1 MTTKWYAKKL
11 KADRFFDLGSDK
23 MKSFRQLMRTPLRSL
38 LGLLLTAASC
48 AMLCLGVG
56 QYEAEVE
63 ARDGLEGRFTTVA
76 VPTNKYMIEYVYDA
90 DGHVIGVSYYSSQ
103 PFEIDAFIR
112 SIPESYPQIEAKEA
126 SHGLISASCPKLQP
140 INVAALSENLR
151 LSGEGDTMT
160 LPSDQPY
167 TEAMLEV
174 EIEKIGKPHRDE
186 YLSENE
192 NSGVEIELEGKVLSV
207 IALESGYR
215 DPTGSRVRLTARF
228 ANEESFYALGLEKG
242 SRCLAFGMDYTDDEL
257 ELRRRIAK
265 SEFAD
270 IADIYDDIDLS
281 DIHMFSAEERRKA
294 DRLNPGLNIVA
305 EYRYSDM
312 YAESLSKAD
321 LDMIGRV
328 SLTVVNDPLILRSAV
343 DADTVTE
350 RIDGKRVE
358 VTAEKYRAKYSMP
371 AIVKLDGSAEEY
383 LRSEAGVEWRKWQEI
398 CDIDYH
404 AVPVI
409 ATPNIKA
416 VAQFAA
422 EEAEIT
428 EGRGFE
434 KEEYSQGAKICVI
447 SDTLAQ
453 RSSLNVGDKLKLSFY
468 ELDESFAAR
477 TGSTY
482 LRTANVAAAYY
493 SPLRGFAAEE
503 EFEIVGLYRQ
513 KNEWSDGTYA
523 ISPNTVFIP
532 EGSVACEEYTSNSG
546 IFSSMTI
553 KNGSA
558 DELEGI
564 LREKGYEG
572 LFVVYDQGYST
583 VKAELESFFGVSR
596 STLLGCAAIWLV
608 LTAAFIILFPLNKRV
623 DAERMLSLGAP
634 GRDAVRHI
642 LLSGLGITVPGT
654 VIGTAMAFFLSG
666 GLIERLGVAAGVGIR
681 LSVPPRTIVLIA
693 VCQLA
698 ALALLI
704 LLAAWTVSKKA
715 RNIRGKKR

>member
-1 MTTKWYAKKL
+1 
-11 KADRFFDLGSDK
+11 
-23 MKSFRQLMRTPLRSL
+23 MRTPLRSL
-38 LGLLLTAASC
+38 LGLLLITASC

-56 QYEAEVE
+56 QYEAELE
-63 ARDGLEGRFTTVA
+63 ARDGLEKRFTTVA
-76 VPTNKYMIEYVYDA
+76 VPTNKYMIEYIYDA
-90 DGHVIGVSYYSSQ
+90 DGHVIAVSYYSSQ

-112 SIPESYPQIEAKEA
+112 SIPENYPQLEAKGV
-126 SHGLISASCPKLQP
+126 SHGLISAYCPELQP

-151 LSGEGDTMT
+151 LSGEGDAMT
-160 LPSDQPY
+160 APSDQPY
-167 TEAMLEV
+167 TETMLEV

-186 YLSENE
+186 FLSEDE

-215 DPTGSRVRLTARF
+215 DPTGSRVRLIARF
-228 ANEESFYALGLEKG
+228 ADEESFYALGIEKG
-242 SRCLAFGMDYTDDEL
+242 SRCLAFGMDYTDNEL
-257 ELRRRIAK
+257 ELRRRIAS

-270 IADIYDDIDLS
+270 ITNLYDDIDIS
-281 DIHMFSAEERRKA
+281 DIHMLDAEEKRKA

-305 EYRYSDM
+305 EYRYSDK
-312 YAESLSKAD
+312 YAENLSKTD

-328 SLTVVNDPLILRSAV
+328 SLTVVSDPLILRRAV

-358 VTAEKYRAKYSMP
+358 VTAEEYRAKYSMP
-371 AIVKLDGSAEEY
+371 ALVKLDGSAEEY
-383 LRSEAGVEWRKWQEI
+383 LSSEAGAEWRKWQEI
-398 CDIDYH
+398 CNIDSH

-422 EEAEIT
+422 EEAEVT

-434 KEEYSQGAKICVI
+434 GEEYSQEAKICII
-447 SDTLAQ
+447 SESLAQ
-453 RSSLNVGDKLKLSFY
+453 RSSLKVGDKLRLSFY
-468 ELDESFAAR
+468 ELDEGFIAR
-477 TGSTY
+477 MGSTY
-482 LRTANVAAAYY
+482 MRTANVAAAYY
-493 SPLRGFAAEE
+493 SPLRSFAAEE

-532 EGSVACEEYTSNSG
+532 EGSAACEEYTSNSG

-558 DELEGI
+558 AELEGI

-608 LTAAFIILFPLNKRV
+608 LTAAFIIFFPLNKRA

-634 GRDAVRHI
+634 GQDAVRHV
-642 LLSGLGITVPGT
+642 LLSGLGIAVPGT
-654 VIGTAMAFFLSG
+654 VIGAALAFFLSG
-666 GLIERLGVAAGVGIR
+666 GVIERLGVAAKVSMR
-681 LSVPPRTIVLIA
+681 LEVSPRAIVLTA

-698 ALALLI
+698 ATALLI
-704 LLAAWTVSKKA
+704 LLAAWTVLKKA
-715 RNIRGKKR
+715 RHIRGKKR